1 MSTSEWY
8 LFGHLLGVFL
18 MLAAAGLTTG
28 TAIAVARATSAK
40 VVVTLLDLM
49 RASELY
55 ITSAGVVL
63 VLVFGMLLIDK
74 RDFSFGDGW
83 ISAAFTLLIVVLA
96 VDHGFLMRR
105 NRKSRALAASLG
117 DGPVNEELRTMLN
130 DRLTTVVGVLLD
142 LSFVVFLWLMI
153 AKPGA

>member
-55 ITSAGVVL
+55 VTSAGVVL

-74 RDFSFGDGW
+74 RDFSFGDG
-83 ISAAFTLLIVVLA
+83 
-96 VDHGFLMRR
+96 
-105 NRKSRALAASLG
+105 
-117 DGPVNEELRTMLN
+117 
-130 DRLTTVVGVLLD
+130 
-142 LSFVVFLWLMI
+142 
-153 AKPGA
+153 